1 MSLAL
6 HPSLP
11 GLIIADGAFGDVEH
25 SWPVTHSESPF
36 TSPYLVLSIDTI
48 ADPNGEEHAR
58 TVVRPNGAV
67 GIVALDDAD
76 RILLVEQYRHPV
88 RRRLLEIPAGTLD
101 VAGESSQRAAARELS
116 EEADICAVSWNRIL
130 NLYATPGYSTEGWE
144 VFLAS
149 GLSPTPVEDRTTR
162 VAEEADMRQL
172 WVPFSDALGA
182 VFEARIADSMTV
194 AAILATDVL
203 RRADR

>member
-1 MSLAL
+1 MSLAP

-11 GLIIADGAFGDVEH
+11 GFLVTDGGFGDVEH
-25 SWPVTHSESPF
+25 SWPVTHSESLF
-36 TSPYLVLSIDTI
+36 NSPYLSLSIDTI
-48 ADPNGEEHAR
+48 ADPQGEDHAR
-58 TVVRPNGAV
+58 MVVRPNGAV
-67 GIVALDDAD
+67 GVIALDDDD

-101 VAGESSQRAAARELS
+101 VAGESSRGAAARELS
-116 EEADICAVSWNRIL
+116 EEADLCAASWALIL

-149 GLSPTPVEDRTTR
+149 GLRPTPVEERTTR

-172 WVPFSDALGA
+172 WVPFSDALDA
-182 VFEARIADSMTV
+182 VFDARITDSMTV
-194 AAILATDVL
+194 AAILATAVL